1 MKNWK
6 WPVARLCIA
15 LSACSLFTLSAA
27 EAQMRV
33 PCAERT
39 DMIKLLADR
48 YKEVPRAV
56 GIASRNGVMEVYV
69 SKKGTWSVLM
79 TNTTGKA
86 CIIAAGDA
94 WEDVEVAFLEPEA

>member
-1 MKNWK
+1 MKTWK
-6 WPVARLCIA
+6 LPSLRLCMAFA
-15 LSACSLFTLSAA
+15 LCSVFTLSNAQ
-27 EAQMRV
+27 AQMRV

-39 DMIKLLADR
+39 DMVKLLADR

-79 TNTTGKA
+79 TNTSGKA

-94 WEDVEVAFLEPEA
+94 WEDMEVAFLEPEA